1 MSEPE
6 VTLGEV
12 HRLLT
17 RVDGELKSHR
27 VESRDALVR
36 IDAHLG
42 TLNSKTA
49 SHAVA
54 IASHAARLDAHDR
67 ELRDIKKPSEVPAL
81 PKDLVGELHEGLEL
95 VKDFKGAVRTWRRL
109 FWLFGFVAA
118 AVALW
123 QLAKRAGVSP

>member
-1 MSEPE
+1 MNRITREFDGAVVVERFEAFEPE
-6 VTLGEV
+6 TFTGTSLSVF
-12 HRLLT
+12 
-17 RVDGELKSHR
+17 
-27 VESRDALVR
+27 
-36 IDAHLG
+36 DAHLG